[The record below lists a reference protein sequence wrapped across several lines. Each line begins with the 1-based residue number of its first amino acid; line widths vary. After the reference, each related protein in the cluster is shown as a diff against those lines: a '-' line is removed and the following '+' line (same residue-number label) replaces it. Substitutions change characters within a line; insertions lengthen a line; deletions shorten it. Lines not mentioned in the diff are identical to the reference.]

1 MSTVH
6 SVKLSILVLWKIGF
20 LFGIFCQF
28 DLHKGFF
35 VEIEEGERDGKK
47 PKATFTVEFFF
58 HHFELQSGRVFL
70 GGDQDEEA
78 NRTCHLCSYGQLD
91 FSRRG
96 REEKRLL
103 KISCGTLHTIDQDE
117 WKSNKR
123 EEQRRSNE
131 ASEKRAKI
139 VKLV

>member
-1 MSTVH
+1 ME
-6 SVKLSILVLWKIGF
+6 KNLRLLLRLSSSFTTLNCKVDEYSLEEIKMKRQIGP
-20 LFGIFCQF
+20 
-28 DLHKGFF
+28 
-35 VEIEEGERDGKK
+35 V
-47 PKATFTVEFFF
+47 
-58 HHFELQSGRVFL
+58 
-70 GGDQDEEA
+70 
-78 NRTCHLCSYGQLD
+78 TCVVMDNWTS
-91 FSRRG
+91 SRRG

-103 KISCGTLHTIDQDE
+103 KISGGTLHTIDQDE

>member
-1 MSTVH
+1 M
-6 SVKLSILVLWKIGF
+6 
-20 LFGIFCQF
+20 
-28 DLHKGFF
+28 
-35 VEIEEGERDGKK
+35 EKK

-91 FSRRG
+91 SRRG